1 MTTPDTL
8 VAAPEDEDA
17 EPLDSWEGAGFVSSI
32 ADLHDAVV
40 SDHPDPFEI
49 GYSAAAAGLDT
60 LDAAMHPLDSL
71 LQAGIGWL
79 IEHVAF
85 LHEPLDALCGDPTQ
99 ITAQAQTW
107 HNVARELAEVAT
119 GHRASAG
126 VPGWEGAAADAYRRT
141 VEGFA
146 AALDDTAGNAERLS
160 GLILLSGAGVGTER
174 ALIRDRIAE
183 FLARLIEFA
192 LLCALSAVITAGG
205 SVATFVVGAVIQA
218 LDLARKIAH
227 RVSQLLDVLQEA
239 GGTAAQLSGAVR
251 DTTAQVR
258 AAAPGL
264 HAAGRSVLDTA
275 GSVHTGSFVEAGKQT
290 SGANHD
296 RRGWDEGPALI
307 RD

>member
-8 VAAPEDEDA
+8 VVAPEDEDA

-32 ADLHDAVV
+32 ADVNDALA

-49 GYSAAAAGLDT
+49 GSSAAAAGLDT
-60 LDAAMHPLDSL
+60 LGAVMKPLDSL
-71 LQAGIGWL
+71 FAVGIGWL

-107 HNVARELAEVAT
+107 HNIAAEVA
-119 GHRASAG
+119 GVAVEHRASAA
-126 VPGWEGAAADAYRRT
+126 VPGWEGDAADTYRRT

-146 AALDDTAGNAERLS
+146 TALDSTAGNAEQLS

-174 ALIRDRIAE
+174 ALIRDGIAE

-192 LLCALSAVITAGG
+192 LLCLLSAVITAGG
-205 SVATFVVGAVIQA
+205 SVATFVVGAVVQA
-218 LDLARKIAH
+218 LDLAQKIAR
-227 RVSQLLDVLQEA
+227 RVSELLDVLHAA
-239 GGTAAQLSGAVR
+239 GGTAAQLSRAIR
-251 DTTAQVR
+251 DTTVQVR

-264 HAAGRSVLDTA
+264 RAAARSLTGTADDLDA
-275 GSVHTGSFVEAGKQT
+275 GKFIEAGKQT
-290 SGANHD
+290 SGANQD
-296 RRGWDEGPALI
+296 RRDWDEPPP
-307 RD
+307 